1 MQRSLAISC
10 MLLVAAGVAG
20 MAGYAEAEAGVS
32 LDSVTFIKYPD
43 GVPALEAVSNGTLD
57 MHTFQIPADMVK
69 NAMGDRN
76 LQVFRTSGAV
86 VYTVTANPADADGQP
101 FNPFS
106 IREVRYALNHL
117 VDRDRIVR
125 EVLGGSG
132 TPLLSGIYPLHPDYP
147 LVHRQLDELDISYDP
162 ILADRMISA
171 ALESSGATKVAGKWS
186 YGGSPIQ
193 ITVSASDGPVLAA
206 IAGLLIE
213 ELEDMGFV
221 VERRD
226 LDLAGAFAVVYGSD
240 PADFEWHL
248 HVESYGGFTVQKESR
263 GTLSFFYGPWAG
275 HVPGWTNPDYWGYEN
290 RLLDDLTYA
299 IFAEDFDSAGER
311 ARLIRDVVEEGV
323 NEAVRSFIAVEHIN
337 FAVNENVSGVVNA
350 PGTGIASRY
359 TPINAQTPSG
369 NLNVGAQ
376 HITQSAWNPVG
387 GFRDTDAYAIW
398 NILRDPAHSSN
409 PFTGDLMPVRASWEV
424 ETEPGGGLDIPD
436 DAILWNPFTHVWEG
450 VPPGSQST
458 SRVTFDLLMGNWHS
472 GPAMDINDILYPL
485 YFHLEHNS
493 QHEGHDHPSAGRP
506 QPSILTDALRA
517 VRVVDNDTIEVYLN
531 YTGNEDETV
540 RLASLWGSIPWE
552 LFAAMEA
559 AVLDGRTAFYTDEA
573 HGTSWLSML
582 DRADSELLREYLE
595 RFISEEYVP
604 PQLLNS
610 GPDYAISRYASTIS
624 WIEQRG
630 HSVIS
635 NGPFYLDTYWPE
647 NGTLRA
653 AAYADGSYPFGPD
666 HWRWLAGE
674 GSLEG
679 EILVGSLAPRTGGAH
694 RYGADIHEASRLA
707 VADFNNY
714 LEKRG
719 EPWRLEPVRFDT
731 MTDPQVALQRL
742 AMLHDMGIRIV
753 DGPAIDYGA
762 GVLDFANDNDM
773 VLLSCCSST
782 PSLSIMD
789 DALFRLLPDQ
799 TRHGAAIAALMYG
812 EGIRAIAPVGIDSP
826 WATELLSAT
835 TAEFERLG
843 GTAAATTTF
852 ASEDYSGATA
862 ALDDMVNG
870 QIDDNRIDRVAVLY
884 VGFGEAPDLLNAASL
899 HKILGDVRWF
909 GADQNTASPNVLDDT
924 TATRFAEKVEFTVVQ
939 PAVQDN
945 PTSERVSSIVG
956 GYLGREPSP
965 YAGIEYDT
973 VWLLGLSILYAGS
986 ADGAAVAEVLP
997 EVASKYVGALGSTT
1011 MTPAGYLSDIDYMA
1025 WIIEGDRWIQ
1035 AAD

>member
-1 MQRSLAISC
+1 
-10 MLLVAAGVAG
+10 
-20 MAGYAEAEAGVS
+20 
-32 LDSVTFIKYPD
+32 
-43 GVPALEAVSNGTLD
+43 
-57 MHTFQIPADMVK
+57 
-69 NAMGDRN
+69 
-76 LQVFRTSGAV
+76 
-86 VYTVTANPADADGQP
+86 
-101 FNPFS
+101 
-106 IREVRYALNHL
+106 
-117 VDRDRIVR
+117 
-125 EVLGGSG
+125 
-132 TPLLSGIYPLHPDYP
+132 
-147 LVHRQLDELDISYDP
+147 
-162 ILADRMISA
+162 
-171 ALESSGATKVAGKWS
+171 
-186 YGGSPIQ
+186 
-193 ITVSASDGPVLAA
+193 
-206 IAGLLIE
+206 
-213 ELEDMGFV
+213 
-221 VERRD
+221 
-226 LDLAGAFAVVYGSD
+226 
-240 PADFEWHL
+240 
-248 HVESYGGFTVQKESR
+248 
-263 GTLSFFYGPWAG
+263 
-275 HVPGWTNPDYWGYEN
+275 
-290 RLLDDLTYA
+290 
-299 IFAEDFDSAGER
+299 
-311 ARLIRDVVEEGV
+311 
-323 NEAVRSFIAVEHIN
+323 
-337 FAVNENVSGVVNA
+337 
-350 PGTGIASRY
+350 
-359 TPINAQTPSG
+359 
-369 NLNVGAQ
+369 
-376 HITQSAWNPVG
+376 
-387 GFRDTDAYAIW
+387 
-398 NILRDPAHSSN
+398 
-409 PFTGDLMPVRASWEV
+409 
-424 ETEPGGGLDIPD
+424 
-436 DAILWNPFTHVWEG
+436 
-450 VPPGSQST
+450 
-458 SRVTFDLLMGNWHS
+458 
-472 GPAMDINDILYPL
+472 
-485 YFHLEHNS
+485 
-493 QHEGHDHPSAGRP
+493 
-506 QPSILTDALRA
+506 
-517 VRVVDNDTIEVYLN
+517 
-531 YTGNEDETV
+531 
-540 RLASLWGSIPWE
+540 
-552 LFAAMEA
+552 MEA

-653 AAYADGSYPFGPD
+653 AAYADESYPFGPD

-707 VADFNNY
+707 VADFNDY

-862 ALDDMVNG
+862 ALEGVVNG

-884 VGFGEAPDLLNAASL
+884 VGFGEAPDLLNAASH
-899 HKILGDVRWF
+899 HKILGDVGWF

-924 TATRFAEKVEFTVVQ
+924 TATEFAEKVEFTVVQ

-986 ADGAAVAEVLP
+986 ADGATVMEVLP

-1011 MTPAGYLSDIDYMA
+1011 MTPAGDLSDIDYMA